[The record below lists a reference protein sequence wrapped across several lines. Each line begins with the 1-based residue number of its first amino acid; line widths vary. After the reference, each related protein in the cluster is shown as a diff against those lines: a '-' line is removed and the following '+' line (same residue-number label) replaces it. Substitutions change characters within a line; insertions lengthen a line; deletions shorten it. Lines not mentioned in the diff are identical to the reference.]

1 MRQASRG
8 SLLIVLT
15 CLFLTIF
22 SPISQ
27 AQTVTAAGDSTG
39 LCTQTVSNVS
49 GITVTKVGSD
59 CVVQFTSESTIT
71 WTPQYTIS
79 ARYLV
84 VGSGGS
90 GTRGY
95 CSYYWGQGG
104 GGGEVLAG
112 TGYTFAA
119 NTPVTVTVAAAS
131 GRGGDCT
138 PGGGKNGY
146 SSVLG
151 SLTARGGKASLN
163 TTTSNAGAVG
173 GVSGNGNA
181 GGTGAANGA
190 YGCAAGNG
198 SCQVGGGGG
207 AGAAGSGKNGG
218 VGINSDIVTLGTN
231 VMYGSGGAGWAG
243 SSDIGTASSGG
254 ATPGSNCEAPANRGG
269 GGADCN
275 GYLTTGGSGGSG
287 FVVVRYA
294 FNNPPIIGSLGGG
307 SLGSYAS
314 DENVD
319 SLFSLNATDP
329 DVGAVLTY
337 SLTGTDASDFS
348 INSVGDL
355 SFSFLPD
362 YESPSDSDSNNSYIV
377 VTWVSDGIYSDSQT
391 VTVTVTNINESGSVS
406 TPSLS
411 ATPYKGISVNLSVS
425 INAAGKVRFFVG
437 NKRIPNC
444 LAVSATGSGSTFTAT
459 CSWKPASTGM
469 QNLTASFTP
478 SSGTFTSAASPT
490 LSVRVFKRTTIR

>member
-1 MRQASRG
+1 MRRIGRG
-8 SLLIVLT
+8 SLILALSS
-15 CLFLTIF
+15 LFLIF
-22 SPISQ
+22 LSPISQ
-27 AQTVTAAGDSTG
+27 ALTVSAAGDSAG

-59 CVVQFTSESTIT
+59 CVVQFTTESTIT

-104 GGGEVLAG
+104 GGGEVLTG

-119 NTPVTVTVAAAS
+119 NSPVTVTVAAAS

-138 PGGGKNGY
+138 AGGGKNGN
-146 SSVLG
+146 SSFLG

-181 GGTGAANGA
+181 GGIGAANGA
-190 YGCAAGNG
+190 YGCAVGNG

-218 VGINSDIVTLGTN
+218 AGINSDIVTLGTN

-243 SSDIGTASSGG
+243 SGDVGTASSGG
-254 ATPGSNCEAPANRGG
+254 ATPGSGCEAAVNRGG

-287 FVVVRYA
+287 FVVVRYSY
-294 FNNPPIIGSLGGG
+294 NNPPIIGSLSGGA
-307 SLGSYAS
+307 SGSYSS
-314 DENVD
+314 DENIT
-319 SLFSLNATDP
+319 SLFSLNATDS
-329 DVGAVLTY
+329 DAGAVLAY

-348 INSVGDL
+348 INAGGAL
-355 SFSFLPD
+355 SFSFPPD
-362 YESPSDSDSNNSYIV
+362 FEAPSDSDLNNIYIV
-377 VTWVSDGIYSDSQT
+377 VVWVSDGIYSDSQT
-391 VTVTVTNINESGSVS
+391 VTISVTNANESGSVGMP
-406 TPSLS
+406 TLS
-411 ATPYKGISVNLSVS
+411 ATPYKGIGVNLSVS
-425 INAAGKVRFFVG
+425 INAAGRVRFFVG

-444 LAVSATGSGSTFTAT
+444 LAVSTVGSGSTFTAT

-469 QNLTASFTP
+469 QNLSATFTP
-478 SSGTFTSAASPT
+478 TSGTFTSGTSPT
-490 LSVRVFKRTTIR
+490 LSVRVFKRTTTR